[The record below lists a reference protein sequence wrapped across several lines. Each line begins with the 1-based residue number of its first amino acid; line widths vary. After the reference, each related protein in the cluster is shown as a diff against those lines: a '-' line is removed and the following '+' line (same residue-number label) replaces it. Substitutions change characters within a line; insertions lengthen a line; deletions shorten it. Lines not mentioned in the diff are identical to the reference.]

1 MKPTWYWDDL
11 RWYYDDI
18 SWDYIDVI
26 GIDWV
31 IFANRNNINTFGLV
45 WVDPCAS
52 RLLPGYDESIRCM
65 DEFILRNSPAW
76 KVMLGLLGWCDFCQD
91 FIANWWIVIWIDTWH
106 HLTII
111 WHHLTP
117 SDTYTTKFQHDQHAT
132 NDTLVKF
139 TMAIP
144 AASSPAELLS
154 RDFHRAWSILLA
166 NTGTAGDHNKK
177 GIRSL

>member
-76 KVMLGLLGWCDFCQD
+76 KKVMLGLLAWCDFCQD

-117 SDTYTTKFQHDQHAT
+117 TPPSFNMINMQP
-132 NDTLVKF
+132 
-139 TMAIP
+139 MIP
-144 AASSPAELLS
+144 LLSSPWQSLPHLLLPNSS
-154 RDFHRAWSILLA
+154 RVTF
-166 NTGTAGDHNKK
+166 TGPDP
-177 GIRSL
+177 SC